1 MSIDNEQL
9 SEAEVSY
16 DVFRISM
23 GESFAPFATV
33 SVAERNIEVMVS
45 WAKDNLPNG
54 IASLILQGGW
64 EVSFN
69 ACLAAGTLTRDLN
82 WRSKADRIA
91 AFKDITKY
99 MPAAEFKLRLL
110 EDPEFKRL
118 AEMEDN

>member
-54 IASLILQGGW
+54 IASLIIQSGW

-69 ACLAAGTLTRDLN
+69 ACLAAETLTRDLN
-82 WRSKADRIA
+82 WRSKADKIA
-91 AFKDITKY
+91 AFKAETAF
-99 MPAAEFKLRLL
+99 MPASQFKEKLLSDSEFRK
-110 EDPEFKRL
+110 L
-118 AEMEDN
+118 AEEA